1 MLKTGLLLG
10 IVFSGLSVV
19 LGAFGAHAL
28 KDKISEYYMGVYD
41 KGVLYQMFHSI
52 SIIVVS
58 ILNHSL
64 EKVELDSSIYLF
76 SIGILLFSGSLYLLA
91 ITGHKWL
98 GAITPIGGTLFIAGW
113 FILFIKIL
121 KLQ

>member
-1 MLKTGLLLG
+1 MFKTALLFG
-10 IVFSGLSVV
+10 VIFSGLSVV
-19 LGAFGAHAL
+19 LGAFGAHLL
-28 KDKISEYYMGVYD
+28 KDKLSEYYMGVYD

-52 SIIVVS
+52 AILVTA
-58 ILNHSL
+58 ILNDSL
-64 EKVELDSSIYLF
+64 KNIQLDLSIYLF